1 MRGDVHKLCKQN
13 LKLKSN
19 FIKTLAMILIDNC
32 DRARWDVVDDIE
44 TNGNA
49 LSPAMIMMML
59 KNDNNDIETNA
70 IIALSIGLA

>member
-1 MRGDVHKLCKQN
+1 
-13 LKLKSN
+13 
-19 FIKTLAMILIDNC
+19 MILIDNC